1 MLELLQ
7 APKPLTELEFALQLR
22 AEANIRRE
30 AEVDELIDLMDG
42 YTV

>member
-7 APKPLTELEFALQLR
+7 APKPLTELEFALQLC
-22 AEANIRRE
+22 AEANIKRE
-30 AEVDELIDLMDG
+30 AEIDELIGLMDG

>member
-30 AEVDELIDLMDG
+30 AEVDELIELMDG

>member
-7 APKPLTELEFALQLR
+7 APQPLTELEFALQLR

>member
-1 MLELLQ
+1 MWELLK
-7 APKPLTELEFALQLR
+7 APTPLTEYEWWLERQ

-30 AEVDELIDLMDG
+30 AEIDELIELMDG

>member
-30 AEVDELIDLMDG
+30 AEVDELIELMDG
-42 YTV
+42 YAV